1 MPDPADASQRPPDPE
16 RNTALTAQGTSYPG
30 LADKVVLVSG
40 AASGIGEATARKLVA
55 YGAKVV
61 LTDVQA
67 DRLAQVAES
76 LGAGAFAVAADIRQD
91 DTPDRVVTAAIAAFG
106 RLDGVVNS
114 AGILDAADIREV
126 TREAYD
132 NLMAI
137 NVRGPLFLT
146 QAALRHLGP
155 GASIVFVASGNGA
168 LATPR
173 GAVYAASKGAL
184 VTLVKGFTADLAPL
198 GIRVNAVSPGPID
211 TPLLN
216 DAFADPETRRIIEA
230 AVPAGR
236 AGRPEEIAEVVAF
249 LISDGS
255 SYMHGSNVAADG
267 GTTAVWSPAPLS
279 SSDGTTTDNEMSNA

>member
-1 MPDPADASQRPPDPE
+1 MTE
-16 RNTALTAQGTSYPG
+16 QGRSYPG
-30 LADKVVLVSG
+30 LDHKIVLVSG
-40 AASGIGEATARKLVA
+40 AASGIGEATARRLIA
-55 YGAKVV
+55 YGAQVV
-61 LTDVQA
+61 LTDVQSA
-67 DRLAQVAES
+67 RLAQVADS
-76 LGAGAFAVAADIRQD
+76 LGSGAVAVAADIRHE
-91 DTPDRVVTAAIAAFG
+91 DTPGLVVDAAIAAFG

-114 AGILDAADIREV
+114 AGILDAADVRDV

-184 VTLVKGFTADLAPL
+184 ITLVKGFTADLAPL

-216 DAFADPETRRIIEA
+216 DAFSDPETRKVIEA

-236 AGRPEEIAEVVAF
+236 AGRPEEIAEIVAF

-279 SSDGTTTDNEMSNA
+279 TPDSATTNDETSNA

>member
-1 MPDPADASQRPPDPE
+1 V
-16 RNTALTAQGTSYPG
+16 TAQEASYPG
-30 LADKVVLVSG
+30 LRDRVVLVSG
-40 AASGIGEATARKLVA
+40 AASGIGEATARRLVA
-55 YGAKVV
+55 YGARVV
-61 LTDVQA
+61 MTDVQA
-67 DRLAQVAES
+67 ERLARVADS
-76 LGAGAFAVAADIRQD
+76 LGGSAVAVAADIRD
-91 DTPDRVVTAAIAAFG
+91 DATPDLVVDAAIEAFG
-106 RLDGVVNS
+106 RIDAVVNS

-126 TREAYD
+126 TRQSYD

-155 GASIVFVASGNGA
+155 GASVVFVASGNGA
-168 LATPR
+168 LATPG

-184 VTLVKGFTADLAPL
+184 VTLVKGFAADLAPL

-211 TPLLN
+211 TPLLD
-216 DAFADPETRRIIEA
+216 DAFSDPANRRIIES

-249 LISDGS
+249 LVSDGS
-255 SYMHGSNVAADG
+255 SYLHGSNIAADG

-279 SSDGTTTDNEMSNA
+279 NPDSNPDPTNEMSIA

>member
-1 MPDPADASQRPPDPE
+1 MTTEGA
-16 RNTALTAQGTSYPG
+16 SYPG
-30 LADKVVLVSG
+30 LNGKVVLVSG
-40 AASGIGEATARKLVA
+40 AASGIGEAAARRLVA

-61 LTDVQA
+61 LTDVQV
-67 DRLAQVAES
+67 DRLAAVADS
-76 LGAGAFAVAADIRQD
+76 LGAAAVAVAADIRD
-91 DTPDRVVTAAIAAFG
+91 DATPDLVVDAAIAAFG
-106 RLDGVVNS
+106 QLDGVVNS

-126 TREAYD
+126 TRESYD

-155 GASIVFVASGNGA
+155 GASVVFVASGNGA
-168 LATPR
+168 LATPG
-173 GAVYAASKGAL
+173 GAVYAATKGAL
-184 VTLVKGFTADLAPL
+184 VTLVKGFAADLAPI

-211 TPLLN
+211 TPLLD
-216 DAFADPETRRIIEA
+216 DAFSDPETRRTIEA

-236 AGRPEEIAEVVAF
+236 AGRPEEIAEIVAF
-249 LISDGS
+249 LLSDGS

-279 SSDGTTTDNEMSNA
+279 NPETIDTETRIP